1 MTALSYSQN
10 GAKKN
15 LCPYAVG
22 DVYVTMSAVN
32 PATRWGDTTWELVAA
47 GTFLVAGA
55 ASGTYKVG
63 NTGGEAAH
71 RLSVSE
77 MPSHN
82 HNPSAD
88 MLIVGDLGNRAFA
101 QGEYGYAPSGTA
113 TPATAATTGTSSC
126 RRAATRGGTPL
137 FLATTGLTAVPSTR
151 AEASPT
157 TTCRTPYAPRC
168 GGAPRDLCGAMPL

>member
-71 RLSVSE
+71 KLTVNE
-77 MPSHN
+77 MPSHA
-82 HNPSAD
+82 HNVEWPKWTGTDGSSGNGFAYTGNTKIVASAS
-88 MLIVGDLGNRAFA
+88 VGGNAAHNNMPPWLAVYMWKRTGGGNRNVAPC
-101 QGEYGYAPSGTA
+101 GE
-113 TPATAATTGTSSC
+113 
-126 RRAATRGGTPL
+126 
-137 FLATTGLTAVPSTR
+137 AVP
-151 AEASPT
+151 
-157 TTCRTPYAPRC
+157 YA
-168 GGAPRDLCGAMPL
+168 A

>member
-71 RLSVSE
+71 KLTVKE
-77 MPSHN
+77 MPSHA
-82 HNPSAD
+82 HNVEWPKW
-88 MLIVGDLGNRAFA
+88 
-101 QGEYGYAPSGTA
+101 
-113 TPATAATTGTSSC
+113 TGTDGSPGNGFAYTGNTAIVASSAS
-126 RRAATRGGTPL
+126 AAMP
-137 FLATTGLTAVPSTR
+137 
-151 AEASPT
+151 PT
-157 TTCRTPYAPRC
+157 TTCRRTLRC
-168 GGAPRDLCGAMPL
+168 TSGAESHDRKAVMA

>member
-71 RLSVSE
+71 KLSVSE

-101 QGEYGYAPSGTA
+101 QGGYGYAPSGNLGRLVSVGGN
-113 TPATAATTGTSSC
+113 AAHNNMPPYIAVYFWRRTS
-126 RRAATRGGTPL
+126 
-137 FLATTGLTAVPSTR
+137 
-151 AEASPT
+151 
-157 TTCRTPYAPRC
+157 
-168 GGAPRDLCGAMPL
+168 